1 MKSAEIFETETPP
14 SIVERESEKSLTDVA
29 EIFKS
34 EHKKGRHESPIWK
47 HVTKIGDKIKCNYC
61 QKDYKDFKN
70 TTNMLRH
77 LKTQHP
83 LFFEQEKQPI
93 APTKRR
99 RSKSLET
106 PKIYFIHKLFKLA
119 VTHAMKIYIKYA
131 MHEQFTTLNFGFD
144 KQVFF
149 LIIIIVSDG
158 AQCDKINN
166 AILFFI
172 SRDIQPIS
180 VVENEGF
187 TTLIKILS
195 PLYKVPS
202 AKTVTKQLEARYEVM
217 KINFIDEIKSSLYY
231 CFTCD
236 VWTDISNTSYM
247 GITIHYTTADVEFK
261 SGNLGCIPLSDRH
274 TAENLAEQFKTVLK
288 DFQISLMNEKYF
300 IYLKASVRSG
310 DSSDIVSL
318 PTEIQSTDQLHSRN
332 TFSLPLSILLFDGI
346 LPTRNFI
353 SWREPQGFSSSTL
366 RSRVHLL

>member
-1 MKSAEIFETETPP
+1 MDNPDDFQVGYQPPADERRFKIYFRTNNYQPGEVIDGLTVQEYLKLYHNDEYTIQYCKKIFCQNGKTLNRLFR
-14 SIVERESEKSLTDVA
+14 SIDDVHY
-29 EIFKS
+29 

-119 VTHAMKIYIKYA
+119 KISA
-131 MHEQFTTLNFGFD
+131 SSCNDTESVDT
-144 KQVFF
+144 VFKKMQSF
-149 LIIIIVSDG
+149 KNG

-288 DFQISLMNEKYF
+288 DFQISLMNEKYVAHAF
-300 IYLKASVRSG
+300 DWKFPQL
-310 DSSDIVSL
+310 SDG
-318 PTEIQSTDQLHSRN
+318 E
-332 TFSLPLSILLFDGI
+332 F
-346 LPTRNFI
+346 
-353 SWREPQGFSSSTL
+353 
-366 RSRVHLL
+366 